1 MIRYSLLTSDSS
13 IIENK
18 GAIDTLLK
26 QGIKVL
32 AFGAPAALRMLTANN
47 ERYQKARLLQ
57 TYLIQGSYPV
67 VTIEDGYDA
76 KSKQAALE
84 KLAALA
90 PSFNLEQYLIE
101 HADAYNSL
109 LVEAGA
115 GTGKTTVMIDRIL
128 FLLHTVPDLSL
139 EDIGMITFTNEATQN
154 MKHKIQTTLMQ
165 RYLATHSP
173 RYLQFLEDSAKI
185 QIQTIH
191 SFSKGIINE
200 LGTSIGYAHSLS
212 LKSYKYQ
219 KKQIIHDV
227 LNERYEQNKKSVVKG
242 LGAQLHDLDELIL
255 DFWTR
260 LENIGLTDEEIESLD
275 WGKPFNAESKALH
288 ETLSTSFGELNRRY
302 NELKMEEDSIAVG
315 DIVRELRRIL
325 DNGVDVDIKDKKL
338 KYLFVDEFQDSDNAQ
353 IKTIAWLH
361 KKCGLQLFAVGDAKQ
376 SIYRFRGAVETAF
389 DRLRTQLAKN
399 TSVKPNQ
406 FTLIRNYR
414 TSADVLG
421 ALDPVFRS
429 LEKQKLLDYG
439 KSLIPQKHHAGQ
451 CNMRHVR
458 LSNNVIQ
465 EETIKTLRLLLAD
478 CTANA
483 DANGTRKEVTQ
494 HVTVLTR
501 TNFQLNTIGEWCA
514 EAGIPCYIQKEGTF
528 YSSQAVRDFYCLVK
542 AYLFPSTATHLFDY
556 LNSSYSTINCSADDA
571 GYFAPGSAEQV
582 EYLLSLAR
590 TQDWDKY
597 LREFKLKPVLS
608 VLREIID
615 NKRPVYRFIA
625 KKKQLLQQEE
635 QEETSIEKQLV
646 IEATQYEANL
656 EKLLQILRKH
666 FAGQMASL
674 YHVYNFLQIH
684 FLTDKTEDEP
694 DISGEMD
701 CECVYGMT
709 VHKAKGLEFDT
720 VFLPFTHRTFRKDVN
735 TELLL
740 DERVDPPVVGW
751 CKIIPGQGWNEVLDQ
766 QCNDHYERC
775 LVKEF
780 DDIDREE
787 ARLLYVALTR
797 AIRRLECFVIGNNP
811 HSWANMLEV

>member
-1 MIRYSLLTSDSS
+1 MIKYSLLTSDSN
-13 IIENK
+13 IISNK
-18 GAIDTLLK
+18 DFIDALLK

-32 AFGAPAALRMLTANN
+32 AFGAPDDMRILATNN
-47 ERYQKARLLQ
+47 ERYQTARSLQ
-57 TYLIQGSYPV
+57 TYPILHGCPV
-67 VTIEDGYDA
+67 LTLNDGQDA
-76 KSKQAALE
+76 NNNIAALE

-227 LNERYEQNKKSVVKG
+227 LNKRYEQNKKTVAKG
-242 LGAQLHDLDELIL
+242 LGAHLHDLTDLIF
-255 DFWTR
+255 DFWTH
-260 LENIGLTDEEIESLD
+260 LENIGLTDDEIERLD
-275 WGKPFNAESKALH
+275 WGKPINADSKALH
-288 ETLSTSFGELNRRY
+288 ETLRTSFGELDRRY

-325 DNGVDVDIKDKKL
+325 DNGVDVDIKAKKL

-361 KKCGLQLFAVGDAKQ
+361 KKLGLYLFAVGDAKQ

-389 DRLRTQLAKN
+389 DKLRTQLAKN
-399 TSVKPNQ
+399 TSVKPDQ

-421 ALDPVFRS
+421 ALDPIFRD
-429 LEKQKLLDYG
+429 LEHQKLLDYG
-439 KSLIPQKHHAGQ
+439 KSLIPQKRHPGR
-451 CNMRHVR
+451 CNIRPVR
-458 LSNNVIQ
+458 LSNYVIKA
-465 EETIKTLRLLLAD
+465 ETIKTLRLLLAD

-483 DANGTRKEVTQ
+483 NEKGTHRDATQ
-494 HVTVLTR
+494 RVTVLTR
-501 TNFQLNTIGEWCA
+501 TNLQLSRIGEWCA

-571 GYFAPGSAEQV
+571 GYYAPGSTEQV
-582 EYLLSLAR
+582 GYLLSLAR

-597 LREFKLKPVLS
+597 SREFKLKPVLS
-608 VLREIID
+608 VLRKIID
-615 NKRPVYRFIA
+615 DKRPVDRFIA
-625 KKKQLLQQEE
+625 KQKQLLQQEG
-635 QEETSIEKQLV
+635 QEDTSLEKQLV
-646 IEATQYEANL
+646 IEATQYEADL

-666 FAGQMASL
+666 FTGQMASL
-674 YHVYNFLQIH
+674 YHIYNFLQIH

-701 CECVYGMT
+701 CGCVYGMT

-720 VFLPFTHRTFRKDVN
+720 VFLPFTHRTFRKDVD

-740 DERVDPPVVGW
+740 DERVDPPLVGW
-751 CKIIPGQGWNEVLDQ
+751 CKVIAVQGWNEVLDR

-775 LVKEF
+775 LAKEF

-797 AIRRLECFVIGNNP
+797 AIRRLECFVIGTNP
-811 HSWANMLEV
+811 HSWADMLEV